1 MPETPH
7 RSAVDSKVHRVGT
20 VPPEFWQN
28 PGGVAVDVASGLD
41 VMPETPH
48 RSAVDSKV
56 HRVGTVPPEFWQNP
70 GGVGGVGV
78 DVASGQSVGTVP
90 PEFWQNPGGVGVD
103 VASV

>member
-1 MPETPH
+1 MG
-7 RSAVDSKVHRVGT
+7 RVGA

-28 PGGVAVDVASGLD
+28 PGGVGVDVASGLD

-70 GGVGGVGV
+70 GGVAV
-78 DVASGQSVGTVP
+78 DEASGGTVP
-90 PEFWQNPGGVGVD
+90 PEFWLFWPAIVGATVHGRRTLREREH
-103 VASV
+103 SR